1 MLLNLITISN
11 LPFLFVEHQKFRNLF
26 SFARLAPELP
36 SFLSRKV
43 IRERLW
49 GFVLQY

>member
-11 LPFLFVEHQKFRNLF
+11 LPFLFIKHQKIRDLF

-36 SFLSRKV
+36 SFPLRKV
-43 IRERLW
+43 IRERL
-49 GFVLQY
+49 